1 MVGRYVVHSRS
12 KESRSNLVKTT
23 GSDCKEM
30 EIVISIHTAAHHLS
44 NITFIHFLPP
54 NVELKGIIIIIN
66 LIIIL
71 LILIKQ

>member
-54 NVELKGIIIIIN
+54 NIELKGIIIIN